1 MYIENLRIK
10 SFGKLENMNIE
21 LSPGVN
27 MIEGANE
34 SGKSTIAAFIRFI
47 FYGVPA
53 KERQT
58 TVSWTTGRAEGSM
71 TVNTGNK
78 RYRIERTLFQ
88 TGEKS
93 AWREDAR
100 IIDLDNNTPCHVG
113 EVPGEV
119 FFGVDSDLF
128 AATAFVGQAGGAET
142 GGAKVA
148 ESIENLLFS
157 ADENVNTQ
165 KAIAKLDAARTLLLH
180 KNGKGG
186 RIYELE
192 NECENL
198 EERLK
203 TALALSK
210 ERLTKEA
217 QLADLRRNERTARAK
232 SELLAKKI
240 KQYETNALVKLFD
253 RMHALEKKVD
263 ALEREISESGAPDAG
278 AVSRLRTA
286 TERIALLGRELA
298 DLEARNDAA
307 AEPIDD
313 PVLAGYEADG
323 GRDGVESEIRGQKMS
338 AKVHTGVGVT
348 LVIIG
353 LVVLALGVIPLIL
366 GSDAARWPLIGGGII
381 LAIAVTLF
389 VSAGR
394 SRAAA
399 RELEEKYDLDDLDE
413 RLTARNAARDS
424 RRMNEFAIADARRRL
439 EEAKKDAAGL
449 FPETANADPE
459 RLKERLEALS
469 ESSLAAETTR
479 AEYEKQ
485 LELLRNMREQLAG
498 YDEEELRAAVDPTVG
513 LDDVDRDNISAVRRE
528 ADFTAKSAQSL
539 ERHAVELEKALAALP
554 QGENSS
560 ELSDRLEA
568 ARAEL
573 ETLREKLDAYLLAC
587 DKLGEAS
594 GNLRTSVSPR
604 LASDAAKLMAHIT
617 DGKYTEIGVG
627 GDLGMTALTDSG
639 TRSIS
644 LLSAGTKDAAYLA
657 LRLALIGMLYR
668 RCAPPTI
675 FDESFARVDD
685 ERLAKLL
692 TLAAAREQSI
702 ILTSNDRDARV
713 MRGVGRFREIRL

>member
-1 MYIENLRIK
+1 MYIENLRIR
-10 SFGKLENMNIE
+10 SFGKLENTDVE

-27 MIEGANE
+27 LIEGANE

-58 TVSWTTGRAEGSM
+58 TVSWQTGRAEGSM

-128 AATAFVGQAGGAET
+128 AATAFVGQAGGAQT

-165 KAIAKLDAARTLLLH
+165 KAIAKLDAARTLLMH

-186 RIYELE
+186 RICELE
-192 NECENL
+192 NECEKL
-198 EERLK
+198 GERLK

-253 RMHALEKKVD
+253 RMHALERKVD

-278 AVSRLRTA
+278 AVSRLRMA
-286 TERIALLGRELA
+286 TERISLLSRELA

-307 AEPIDD
+307 AEPVDD
-313 PVLAGYEADG
+313 PILAGYEADG

-338 AKVHTGVGVT
+338 AKVHTGVGAT

-399 RELEEKYDLDDLDE
+399 RGLEEKYDLDDLDE
-413 RLTARNAARDS
+413 RLKARGAARDS

-439 EEAKKDAAGL
+439 EEAKKETAGL

-554 QGENSS
+554 LGENPSA
-560 ELSDRLEA
+560 LSDRLEA

-587 DKLGEAS
+587 EKLGEAS

-644 LLSAGTKDAAYLA
+644 VLSAGTKDAAYLA

-668 RCAPPTI
+668 KCVPPTI

-692 TLAAAREQSI
+692 TLAAAMEQSI
-702 ILTSNDRDARV
+702 ILTSNDRDARI

>member
-1 MYIENLRIK
+1 
-10 SFGKLENMNIE
+10 
-21 LSPGVN
+21 
-27 MIEGANE
+27 
-34 SGKSTIAAFIRFI
+34 
-47 FYGVPA
+47 
-53 KERQT
+53 
-58 TVSWTTGRAEGSM
+58 
-71 TVNTGNK
+71 
-78 RYRIERTLFQ
+78 
-88 TGEKS
+88 
-93 AWREDAR
+93 
-100 IIDLDNNTPCHVG
+100 
-113 EVPGEV
+113 
-119 FFGVDSDLF
+119 
-128 AATAFVGQAGGAET
+128 
-142 GGAKVA
+142 
-148 ESIENLLFS
+148 
-157 ADENVNTQ
+157 
-165 KAIAKLDAARTLLLH
+165 
-180 KNGKGG
+180 
-186 RIYELE
+186 
-192 NECENL
+192 
-198 EERLK
+198 
-203 TALALSK
+203 
-210 ERLTKEA
+210 
-217 QLADLRRNERTARAK
+217 
-232 SELLAKKI
+232 
-240 KQYETNALVKLFD
+240 
-253 RMHALEKKVD
+253 MHTLEKKVD

-617 DGKYTEIGVG
+617 EGKYTEIGVG

-668 RCAPPTI
+668 RCTPPTI